1 MHYNFQ
7 MTTALLISIIG
18 TFTAI
23 SVSLIGAWLANR
35 NSVILQTRR
44 LKEDH
49 YIKFIEA
56 LHYLLADNNNND
68 SIKNYVLARDKLL
81 LIASEDVINKM
92 LWFEREIAGK
102 DISLC
107 DEFLTELI
115 KSLRV
120 DLKIRDRYFPQVYMK
135 TWKSKAS
142 V

>member
-1 MHYNFQ
+1 

-35 NSVILQTRR
+35 NSVILQTRK

-49 YIKFIEA
+49 YITFIEA
-56 LHYLLADNNNND
+56 LHYLLADNDNND

-92 LWFEREIAGK
+92 LQFEKEIAGK
-102 DISLC
+102 DTSLC
-107 DEFLTELI
+107 DEFLTELV
-115 KSLRV
+115 KSLRI
-120 DLKIRDRYFPQVYMK
+120 DLKIRDKYFPQVYMK
-135 TWKSKAS
+135 TWKNKANA
-142 V
+142 